1 MPPVVVLQE
10 VRAPVEKVFNFVGNV
25 ETHPQLA
32 PFSKEVRITSPE
44 GHKGVGTRFHQI
56 FHDRPECDSEI
67 IVWEPHSKI
76 VWHNFIGGSDKP
88 AQIISYYFEQDGERT
103 QVLHTVDNDAY
114 ENQTLHRGGTEEN
127 LQEMANLKRVVE
139 EGMS

>member
-10 VRAPVEKVFNFVGNV
+10 IRAPVEKVFNFVGNV
-25 ETHPQLA
+25 ETHPRIA
-32 PFSKEVRITSPE
+32 PFSKEVRITSP
-44 GHKGVGTRFHQI
+44 GGNKGVGTQFHQI

-67 IVWEPHSKI
+67 RVWEPHSKI
-76 VWHNFIGGSDKP
+76 VWHNFVGGSDKP
-88 AQIISYYFEQDGERT
+88 AQIITYHFEQDGQVT

-127 LQEMANLKRVVE
+127 LREMANLKRVVE
-139 EGMS
+139 EEKP